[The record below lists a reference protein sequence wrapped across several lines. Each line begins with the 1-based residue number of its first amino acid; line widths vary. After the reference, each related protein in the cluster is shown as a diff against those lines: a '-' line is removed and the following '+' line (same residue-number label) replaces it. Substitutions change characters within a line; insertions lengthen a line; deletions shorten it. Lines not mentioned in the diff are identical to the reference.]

1 MLEGARQIGISGVI
15 NGYDVVVLGD
25 SVHVR
30 KGEEVVTRQTVEGL
44 GAFLVKADDLR
55 LGWGQFEDDMEVI
68 YLYDRADGNF
78 GYAVN
83 LQAEWCSEWGY
94 APFTTSS

>member
-1 MLEGARQIGISGVI
+1 MGEGARQIGISGVI

-25 SVHVR
+25 TAHVL
-30 KGEEVVTRQTVEGL
+30 KAEQMITSQTVEGL
-44 GAFLVKADDLR
+44 GAFVAKAGDLR
-55 LGWGQFEDDMEVI
+55 LGWGQFEDDLEVI

-83 LQAEWCSEWGY
+83 LHDEWCSEWGY
-94 APFTTSS
+94 APFTT